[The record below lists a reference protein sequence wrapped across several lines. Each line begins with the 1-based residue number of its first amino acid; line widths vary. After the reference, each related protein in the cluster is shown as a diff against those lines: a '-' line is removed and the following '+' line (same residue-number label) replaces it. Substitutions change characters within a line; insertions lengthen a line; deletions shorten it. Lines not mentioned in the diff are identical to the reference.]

1 VFLGVAVTV
10 ILARYTNPLAWLGLA
25 FGASTLIFYVTQTA
39 VIVRRQRI
47 RADELSVRTMHAEK
61 MEAIGKLAGG
71 VAHDSNNLLSVILGD
86 LDLTIEIKDD
96 DTRQQLL
103 HDARSATLRGAS
115 VVRQLLTY
123 ARQTESTPQVTDAAV
138 LLGSVE
144 TMCRTLIP
152 ATVTL
157 TIATPQLPM
166 SVAVDDALFITAILN
181 FIKNGIDAIE
191 GAGRIDLTVKPLK
204 LTKPKLSS
212 AGQTMSAGNYLAFT
226 VTDSGPGIPADT
238 LSRVFDPFFTTKPVG
253 KGSGL
258 GLSMVAGFAVQSGG
272 GTEIKSSE
280 GGTGVSLQLPD
291 VASFPRGTLDLTK
304 KDAAN

>member
-1 VFLGVAVTV
+1 VTV

-212 AGQTMSAGNYLAFT
+212 AGQTMSAFT